1 MLLNKRLWIYLLS
14 NAFSI
19 FIRLAHS
26 TNRWEHFNY
35 ELPKKYWLNNKPFI
49 WIHWHGQS
57 LMLPRS
63 WDHSSQKLFAL
74 VSKHG
79 DGELIANTLSRLQVK
94 LIRGAGN
101 LDKLGIKEKGGKAAL
116 RSMIKILEDGS
127 SVSFTADQPPGPG
140 RLAGNGAIILA
151 KLSGCPI
158 VPVAA
163 TTSNRYEFTSWDK
176 FTMHLPFGKGA
187 VIWGDPIF
195 VSKNA
200 TKEEVENKR
209 NLLEDS
215 LNELTIK
222 ANKVVGKK

>member
-1 MLLNKRLWIYLLS
+1 MNKRLWIYLLS

-101 LDKLGIKEKGGKAAL
+101 FLIIRECFLQIKAITTKNKL
-116 RSMIKILEDGS
+116 
-127 SVSFTADQPPGPG
+127 T
-140 RLAGNGAIILA
+140 
-151 KLSGCPI
+151 GCPKKIRYRTSGKSAKFPFLI
-158 VPVAA
+158 VLSSRIP
-163 TTSNRYEFTSWDK
+163 SR
-176 FTMHLPFGKGA
+176 P
-187 VIWGDPIF
+187 
-195 VSKNA
+195 
-200 TKEEVENKR
+200 
-209 NLLEDS
+209 S
-215 LNELTIK
+215 LSQ
-222 ANKVVGKK
+222 